1 MTPRQLQILRL
12 IASGLT
18 YKEVSESL
26 YISPETVHR
35 HIKLA
40 YERLGVQTG
49 TAHNSRLEAF
59 RKLGWLQVPA

>member
-1 MTPRQLQILRL
+1 MTPRQLQVLRL
-12 IASGLT
+12 VANGMT

-35 HIKLA
+35 HVRGA

-59 RKLGWLQVPA
+59 RKLGWLKVS